1 MAATSLKL
9 PDDLKQRITDL
20 VEGTGQTAHGFMV
33 EAIEQAAERAVL
45 RRRFSADALEAE
57 ADALRTGKA
66 YAADEVFEYLA
77 AKARGTKVT
86 TRPRAK
92 AWRP

>member
-45 RRRFSADALEAE
+45 RRRFSAAALEAE

-66 YAADEVFEYLA
+66 YAACCRRRTRRESLQPPS
-77 AKARGTKVT
+77 AKRSA
-86 TRPRAK
+86 
-92 AWRP
+92 

>member
-9 PDDLKQRITDL
+9 PDDLKLRIADL
-20 VEGTGQTAHGFMV
+20 VDGTGQSAHAFMV

-45 RRRFSADALEAE
+45 RRRFGAEALDAEAE
-57 ADALRTGKA
+57 ALRTGKA

-77 AKARGTKVT
+77 AKARGTKA
-86 TRPRAK
+86 TRPRAR
-92 AWRP
+92 AWRA